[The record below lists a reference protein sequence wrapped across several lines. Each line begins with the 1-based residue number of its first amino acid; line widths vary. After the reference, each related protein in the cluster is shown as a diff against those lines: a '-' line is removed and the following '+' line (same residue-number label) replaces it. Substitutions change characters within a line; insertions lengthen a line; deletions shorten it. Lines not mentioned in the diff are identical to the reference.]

1 MHFLVFNQTA
11 CHLTTETNVEQ
22 VFSLMGQLSEV
33 NLDPDTIADMVSVMV
48 NDLAYNTSVEDI
60 MDKYYEMFRGNN
72 QMKQRKKIFQQSRQP
87 RPLGLGLGRS
97 WVN

>member
-1 MHFLVFNQTA
+1 MK
-11 CHLTTETNVEQ
+11 Q
-22 VFSLMGQLSEV
+22 VFSRAGQLSEV
-33 NLDPDTIADMVSVMV
+33 NFDPDALADMVSVMV

-60 MDKYYEMFRGNN
+60 MDKYYEIFRGNN
-72 QMKQRKKIFQQSRQP
+72 QMKQRKKIFQQARQP